1 MNARPTG
8 VRIQKKKT
16 LVVSHQSP
24 RSLDKIEITGGPHPS
39 QGLPSCFRAP
49 KCKLNHASGRS
60 QPHVLGGER

>member
-1 MNARPTG
+1 MNAHPTG

-39 QGLPSCFRAP
+39 QGLDVPQ
-49 KCKLNHASGRS
+49 L
-60 QPHVLGGER
+60 L